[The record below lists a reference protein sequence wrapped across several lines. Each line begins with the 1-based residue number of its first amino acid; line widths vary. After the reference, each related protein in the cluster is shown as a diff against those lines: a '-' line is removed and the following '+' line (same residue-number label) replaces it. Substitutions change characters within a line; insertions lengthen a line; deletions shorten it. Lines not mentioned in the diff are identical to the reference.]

1 MQCALGNAAA
11 VVLALTLCASGSA
24 MAQPQQPESNT
35 SATDAAGHSE
45 TIPAEALADQRLTVA
60 VHIGNAGPYPFIV
73 DTAAERSVISREIAH
88 ELALPSAGRS
98 RMLSMTSTREI
109 EQVHMRDVSLT
120 AGATRDLQPFSLRGE
135 HIGAAG
141 VLGIDALRGQRLI
154 LDFSANTMQIVPSRR
169 NAQAEENAI
178 VVRAR
183 QRYGQ
188 LVLAESRIDGVDID
202 VIIDSGLQI
211 SVGNEALRRLLS
223 GRTGRFQPITLYGIT
238 GETQE
243 ADYAVVDTFNI
254 GGIRIEGMPVAFANA
269 HVFRRLRLTRRP
281 ALFLGMDTLRLFE
294 RVAVDF
300 PNRRAYFVMEE
311 SG

>member
-1 MQCALGNAAA
+1 MHGALKKAA
-11 VVLALTLCASGSA
+11 VVVIALTLCASVSA
-24 MAQPQQPESNT
+24 MAQSQQGEPDA
-35 SATDAAGHSE
+35 SAEPAEQGDI
-45 TIPAEALADQRLTVA
+45 IPAEALEDQRLTVA
-60 VHIGNAGPYPFIV
+60 VHIGDAGPYPFIV
-73 DTAAERSVISREIAH
+73 DTAAERSVIAREIAR
-88 ELALPSAGRS
+88 ELALPTAGSS
-98 RMLSMTSTREI
+98 RMLSMTSTRET
-109 EQVHMRDVSLT
+109 EQVHMRDVSLA
-120 AGATRDLQPFSLRGE
+120 AGAARDLEPFSLRGE

-154 LDFSANTMQIVPSRR
+154 LDFSANTMEIVPSRR

-178 VVRAR
+178 VIRAR

-188 LVLAESRIDGVDID
+188 LVLAESRINGEEID
-202 VIIDSGLQI
+202 VIIDSGLQL
-211 SVGNEALRRLLS
+211 SVGNDALRRLLRA
-223 GRTGRFQPITLYGIT
+223 RTGRFEPITLYSIT

-243 ADYAVVDTFNI
+243 AEYAIVDAFNI
-254 GGIRIEGMPVAFANA
+254 GGIRIESMPVAFANA